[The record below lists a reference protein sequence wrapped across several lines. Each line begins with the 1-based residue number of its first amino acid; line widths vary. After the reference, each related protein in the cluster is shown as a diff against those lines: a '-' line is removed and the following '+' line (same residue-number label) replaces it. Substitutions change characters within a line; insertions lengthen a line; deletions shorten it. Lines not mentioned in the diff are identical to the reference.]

1 MRWSLTDACWQNTRD
16 YYKMTDSTFSD
27 FYESLLKLAKSFE
40 EKNTTFKIQSDLDA
54 NIIRIYGEKT
64 DSIERAKGGLEEVS
78 ELAYATAEHHPFW
91 SLLYNSSQISKL
103 ALEKWNDELTNDEL
117 DEISWCSDELKNTST
132 KLKEKQNK
140 C

>member
-1 MRWSLTDACWQNTRD
+1 
-16 YYKMTDSTFSD
+16 MTENAFSE
-27 FYESLLKLAKSFE
+27 FYQSLLKLAKSFE
-40 EKNTTFKIQSDLDA
+40 EKNTSFKIQPDFDT

-64 DSIERAKGGLEEVS
+64 DSIERAKAGLEEVS

-103 ALEKWNDELTNDEL
+103 ALEKWNDELTKDEL
-117 DEISWCSDELKNTST
+117 DEILWCSDELKNAST
-132 KLKEKQNK
+132 KLKEKQNH